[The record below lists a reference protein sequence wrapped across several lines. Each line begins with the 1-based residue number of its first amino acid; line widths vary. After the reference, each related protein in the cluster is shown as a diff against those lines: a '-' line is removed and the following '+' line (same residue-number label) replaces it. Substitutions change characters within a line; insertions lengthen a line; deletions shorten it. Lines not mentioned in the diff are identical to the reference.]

1 MLIHTPFDV
10 IEALVSSL
18 LEIDGPIVVMAG
30 HFALVHDR
38 SGSLVPGIPEEIE
51 DEELRRFVS
60 SHHYMGRFPSKTW
73 NAGVEIVRQLR
84 AVGRDA
90 KLLILIND
98 WQHVRPALDGQ
109 RNEARDS
116 FFAKAEIPN
125 SFRRAL
131 LEAGLSDSV
140 LLADARDGKEC
151 VFWSESKLRGW
162 YNRHLRSRV
171 VIVSECAQEWVPLLV
186 KLEDLECAAF
196 AAFVPGSCRAPVV
209 GGTET
214 AEEILEIRLKVSTIF
229 PGTGE
234 EFWENTWIENDA

>member
-1 MLIHTPFDV
+1 MLIHTPSDV

-84 AVGRDA
+84 VVGCDA
-90 KLLILIND
+90 KLLILVND
-98 WQHVRPALDGQ
+98 WQHVRPAPDGR
-109 RNEARDS
+109 RNEARDA

-140 LLADARDGKEC
+140 LLADERDGKRC
-151 VFWSESKLRGW
+151 VFWSESVLRKR
-162 YNRHLRSRV
+162 YKKRFRRRMS
-171 VIVSECAQEWVPLLV
+171 VIKSACAQETVPLVIRLDE
-186 KLEDLECAAF
+186 LGYAAF
-196 AAFVPGSCRAPVV
+196 AALIPGSCQIPVLDGV
-209 GGTET
+209 ERS
-214 AEEILEIRLKVSTIF
+214 EDLFEVKIRIIAVF
-229 PGTGE
+229 PGAGDE
-234 EFWENTWIENDA
+234 KFWANTWIGT